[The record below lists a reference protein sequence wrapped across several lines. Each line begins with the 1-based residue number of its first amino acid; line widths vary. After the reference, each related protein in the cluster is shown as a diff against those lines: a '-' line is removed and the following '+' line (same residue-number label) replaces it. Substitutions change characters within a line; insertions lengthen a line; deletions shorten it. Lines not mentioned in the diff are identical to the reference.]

1 MLKSDFHRVDENGSQ
16 QLSRYF
22 GIAAAGFS
30 LFLAKTVTIFRSIVL
45 VMSRAAGNFFFHF
58 QRSRI
63 HHKGFWDKR
72 QLLKMSFHA
81 SQAAQ
86 VSSLATGLH
95 FCQFFSILASFFAL
109 RYWLCHRARL
119 IQCTKLCS
127 PAAAYGWWLPQLMP
141 IHLREED
148 SPMTHKSGR
157 IWRWEDE
164 AVASEK
170 PNCTL
175 SEKINLLI

>member
-1 MLKSDFHRVDENGSQ
+1 MYNSCADNQIDWIFLYHPALWFNIVMLKSDFHRVDENGSQ

-45 VMSRAAGNFFFHF
+45 VMSRAAENFFFHF

-81 SQAAQ
+81 SEAA
-86 VSSLATGLH
+86 VSSLHTGLH
-95 FCQFFSILASFFAL
+95 FCQFFSILASFLHFVIDWASL
-109 RYWLCHRARL
+109 MQLYCVIYNYISMCHSL
-119 IQCTKLCS
+119 YHLYISGLSIQL
-127 PAAAYGWWLPQLMP
+127 
-141 IHLREED
+141 
-148 SPMTHKSGR
+148 
-157 IWRWEDE
+157 
-164 AVASEK
+164 
-170 PNCTL
+170 
-175 SEKINLLI
+175 